1 MAQQR
6 EPASPALN
14 PLVQNLV
21 AEGGGKVLAV
31 GGFVGQTRDDHM
43 RLYADL
49 SLRTYIEIAKADIV
63 LVVETPD
70 KPEQPSIIYIK
81 TTAELKYVQEACFRA
96 EQAVAAMASI
106 SCGCGGQS
114 NSTRMVAAQQTGG
127 GGVPDLCTMNC
138 LSNTANCLVQAGGVN
153 APSWRKVWCA
163 FNYFFCRLGCV
174 LGDLFPTPT

>member
-6 EPASPALN
+6 EPASPVLN
-14 PLVQNLV
+14 PLVQDLV

-31 GGFVGQTRDDHM
+31 GGYVGQTKDDQI

-63 LVVETPD
+63 RVVETPD
-70 KPEQPSIIYIK
+70 KPEQSTIIYIK
-81 TTAELKYVQEACFRA
+81 ITAELKYVQEATFRA
-96 EQAVAAMASI
+96 EQAVAAMVSI
-106 SCGCGGQS
+106 SCGCGGRS
-114 NSTRMVAAQQTGG
+114 NATGMAAAQQTGG
-127 GGVPDLCTMNC
+127 GGVPDLCVMNC

-163 FNYFFCRLGCV
+163 FNYFFCRLGCF